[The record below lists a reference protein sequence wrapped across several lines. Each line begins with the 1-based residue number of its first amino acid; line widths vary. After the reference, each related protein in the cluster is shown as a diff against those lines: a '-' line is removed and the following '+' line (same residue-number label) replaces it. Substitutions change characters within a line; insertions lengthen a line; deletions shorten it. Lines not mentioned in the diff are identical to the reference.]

1 MVTLNN
7 ADKLERAALNRQ
19 PKEPSLC
26 CRPKSE
32 PHAGEDFQ
40 HSPSIEESELNS

>member
-7 ADKLERAALNRQ
+7 ADKPERAALNSQ
-19 PKEPSLC
+19 PEEPSLC

-40 HSPSIEESELNS
+40 HSPYIEDSELNS